1 MSYVLGINSYLHDAS
16 AALIKDGRVI
26 FATEEERLS
35 RFKKDARFPQLSI
48 RAALNHAGIGIEDL
62 DAIAF
67 GWNEAGTTPV
77 HTLKS
82 VLTGKLPYSNKHVAA
97 GLVTIARELY
107 NANGKKQL
115 ERTFGPAALQK
126 PVVFVDHH

>member
-48 RAALNHAGIGIEDL
+48 RAALKHADIGIENL
-62 DAIAF
+62 DTIAF
-67 GWNEAGTTPV
+67 GWNPAGQTPA
-77 HTLKS
+77 HTMKS
-82 VLTGKLPYSNKHVAA
+82 VLNGQLPFSAKHLAA
-97 GLVTIARELY
+97 GLLTIGRELY
-107 NANGKKQL
+107 S
-115 ERTFGPAALQK
+115 
-126 PVVFVDHH
+126 

>member
-1 MSYVLGINSYLHDAS
+1 MYVLGINNYLHDAS

-48 RAALNHAGIGIEDL
+48 RAALGHAGIGIEDL

-67 GWNEAGTTPV
+67 GWNDAGATPV
-77 HTLKS
+77 HTIKS
-82 VLTGKLPYSNKHVAA
+82 VLTGQLPFSTKHIA
-97 GLVTIARELY
+97 GGLITIARELY
-107 NANGKKQL
+107 SGNG
-115 ERTFGPAALQK
+115 RRSGGSRAA
-126 PVVFVDHH
+126 